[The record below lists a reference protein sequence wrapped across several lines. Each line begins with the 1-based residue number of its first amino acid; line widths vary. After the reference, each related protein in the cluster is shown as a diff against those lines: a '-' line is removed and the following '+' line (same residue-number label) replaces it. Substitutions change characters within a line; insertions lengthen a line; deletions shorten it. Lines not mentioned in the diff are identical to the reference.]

1 VAGATACPGSRR
13 GLPGGVTVFANATI
27 NKTTSYPCIAPRVQ
41 KHAPPRLCANAT
53 YRRTLCGIK
62 NEKKMKQILVL
73 LTISLCNLTYGQTMK
88 ALWNENE
95 IGDISVLLF
104 RQQNNNLSSTGTAT
118 IIYHENRYF
127 LLTAAH
133 VAKDMDS
140 LSKIVFHVENDK
152 PMIVDLKSLT
162 LLEPIAWTEHNEA
175 DIAILEL
182 KLPTDTL
189 LKNRFESIAF
199 PIAQIY
205 NGKDLPSRSAG
216 ITFVGF
222 PVIDLDLIH
231 FSALFFN
238 ANICSG
244 LITQNRG
251 DNKKKCTFF
260 YLNTPSVQGCSGSGV
275 FFSVQKDMYF
285 GGDQTIL
292 IGVMHGTYSDNTGG
306 KLAAIT
312 PSYYIFDLFK

>member
-1 VAGATACPGSRR
+1 M
-13 GLPGGVTVFANATI
+13 
-27 NKTTSYPCIAPRVQ
+27 KT
-41 KHAPPRLCANAT
+41 
-53 YRRTLCGIK
+53 
-62 NEKKMKQILVL
+62 
-73 LTISLCNLTYGQTMK
+73 
-88 ALWNENE
+88 LWNENE

-104 RQQNNNLSSTGTAT
+104 KQLSNNLSSTGTVT

-127 LLTAAH
+127 LLTASH
-133 VAKDMDS
+133 VAKDKDS
-140 LSKIVFHVENDK
+140 LSQIVFHAENDK
-152 PMIVDLKSLT
+152 PMIVDLK
-162 LLEPIAWTEHNEA
+162 LLALSGIIDWKEHNEA

-182 KLPTDTL
+182 KLPTDPL
-189 LKNRFESIAF
+189 LKKRFETIAF
-199 PIAQIY
+199 PITQIY

-260 YLNTPSVQGCSGSGV
+260 YLNAPSIQGCSGSGV

-285 GGDQTIL
+285 GGDKTIL

-312 PSYYIFDLFK
+312 PSYYIFDFFK